1 MADREDIE
9 TLLTEVSRRREEAEA
24 EASRA
29 AEGLVRL
36 ASGLTPLQESD
47 PDQVRA
53 AADGFASAVET
64 LRLLS
69 DFARQLRALL
79 M

>member
-1 MADREDIE
+1 VANRENIE
-9 TLLTEVSRRREEAEA
+9 TLLTEVSRRREEVEA
-24 EASRA
+24 QASRA
-29 AEGLVRL
+29 AETLVRL
-36 ASGLTPLQESD
+36 ASGLIPLLECD
-47 PDQVRA
+47 PDHVRA
-53 AADGFASAVET
+53 AADGFASAVEK